1 MNMKDRLQEALV
13 VLALRL
19 TVGIALLGL
28 LAVFFDIA
36 YKGAGVL
43 SWEFLTEPPRQGM
56 MAGGIFPAIIG
67 SVYLVGLSLAVSVP
81 LGILSAIYLAEYA
94 HHGRLTRAVDISI
107 RNLAGTPS
115 IVFGLFGLGLFV
127 NFLGFRQSLLSGAL
141 TLACMS
147 LPVTITTSRE
157 ALLAVPNEFRE
168 AAYALG
174 ATKLQV
180 VGKVVLPNALSGIL
194 TGIVLSSSRVI
205 GETAPI
211 MLTAAAYY
219 APSLPSS
226 PFDRVMALP
235 FHLFVMATQSPNPLK
250 TAPIQYGT
258 SLVLLLLAVGLNS
271 VALLIR
277 AKRRRLKAW

>member
-1 MNMKDRLQEALV
+1 M
-13 VLALRL
+13 
-19 TVGIALLGL
+19 
-28 LAVFFDIA
+28 
-36 YKGAGVL
+36 AGM
-43 SWEFLTEPPRQGM
+43 TE
-56 MAGGIFPAIIG
+56 GGIFPAIIG
-67 SVYLVGLSLAVSVP
+67 SVYLVTLSLVASVP
-81 LGILSAIYLAEYA
+81 IGVLSAIYLAEYTKQS
-94 HHGRLTRAVDISI
+94 RFTRIVDVSI

-147 LPVTITTSRE
+147 LPVIITASRE
-157 ALLAVPNEFRE
+157 ALLTVPNEFRE

-180 VGKVVLPNALSGIL
+180 VRRVVVPNALAGIL

-211 MLTAAAYY
+211 MLTAAAFYT
-219 APSLPSS
+219 PSLPSS
-226 PFDRVMALP
+226 FFDRVMALP
-235 FHLFVMATQSPNPLK
+235 FHLFVMATQSANPLK

-258 SLVLLLLAVGLNS
+258 ALVLILIAVGLNAT
-271 VALLIR
+271 ALFVR
-277 AKRRRLKAW
+277 ARRRRIKAW

>member
-1 MNMKDRLQEALV
+1 VKERLRESLVILSLRVAVAV
-13 VLALRL
+13 VLAGLL
-19 TVGIALLGL
+19 TVL
-28 LAVFFDIA
+28 FDIVS
-36 YKGAGVL
+36 KGVGIF
-43 SWEFLTEPPRQGM
+43 SWEFLTESPRQGM
-56 MAGGIFPAIIG
+56 TAGGIFPAIVG
-67 SVYLVGLSLAVSVP
+67 SVYLVALSLAASVP
-81 LGILSAIYLAEYA
+81 IGVLAAIYLAEYTPQ
-94 HHGRLTRAVDISI
+94 GRFLRVIDISI

-147 LPVTITTSRE
+147 LPVIITASRE
-157 ALLAVPNEFRE
+157 ALLSVPNEFRE

-180 VGKVVLPNALSGIL
+180 VRRIVLPNALSGIL
-194 TGIVLSSSRVI
+194 TGVVLSSSRVV

-211 MLTAAAYY
+211 LLTAAAFY
-219 APSLPSS
+219 APTLPTS

-235 FHLFVMATQSPNPLK
+235 FHLFVMATQSSNPLK

-258 SLVLLLLAVGLNS
+258 ALVLLLVAVGLNA
-271 VALLIR
+271 VALVVR
-277 AKRRRLKAW
+277 AKRRRLKVW

>member
-1 MNMKDRLQEALV
+1 VKERLRESLVILSLRVAVAV
-13 VLALRL
+13 VLAGLL
-19 TVGIALLGL
+19 TVL
-28 LAVFFDIA
+28 FDIVS
-36 YKGAGVL
+36 KGVGIF
-43 SWEFLTEPPRQGM
+43 SWEFLTESPRQGM
-56 MAGGIFPAIIG
+56 TAGGIFPAIVG
-67 SVYLVGLSLAVSVP
+67 SVYLVALSLAASVP
-81 LGILSAIYLAEYA
+81 IGVLAAIYLVEYTPQ
-94 HHGRLTRAVDISI
+94 GRFLRVIDISI

-147 LPVTITTSRE
+147 LPVIITASRE
-157 ALLAVPNEFRE
+157 ALLSVPNEFRE

-180 VGKVVLPNALSGIL
+180 VRRIVLPNALSGIL
-194 TGIVLSSSRVI
+194 TGVVLSSSRVV

-211 MLTAAAYY
+211 LLTAAAFY
-219 APSLPSS
+219 APTLPTS

-235 FHLFVMATQSPNPLK
+235 FHLFVMATQSSNPLK

-258 SLVLLLLAVGLNS
+258 ALVLLLVAVGLNA
-271 VALLIR
+271 VALVVR
-277 AKRRRLKAW
+277 AKRRRLKVW

>member
-1 MNMKDRLQEALV
+1 MKERLRESLVILSLRVAVAV
-13 VLALRL
+13 VLAGLL
-19 TVGIALLGL
+19 TVL
-28 LAVFFDIA
+28 FDIVS
-36 YKGAGVL
+36 KGVGIF
-43 SWEFLTEPPRQGM
+43 SWEFLTESPRQGM
-56 MAGGIFPAIIG
+56 TAGGIFPAIVG
-67 SVYLVGLSLAVSVP
+67 SVYLVALSLAASVP
-81 LGILSAIYLAEYA
+81 IGVLAAIYLVEYTPQ
-94 HHGRLTRAVDISI
+94 GRFLRVIDISI

-147 LPVTITTSRE
+147 LPVIITASRE
-157 ALLAVPNEFRE
+157 ALLSVPNEFRE

-180 VGKVVLPNALSGIL
+180 VRRIVLPNALSGIL
-194 TGIVLSSSRVI
+194 TGVVLSSSRVV

-211 MLTAAAYY
+211 LLTAAAFY
-219 APSLPSS
+219 APTLPTS

-235 FHLFVMATQSPNPLK
+235 FHLFVMATQSSNPLK

-258 SLVLLLLAVGLNS
+258 ALVLLLVAVGLNA
-271 VALLIR
+271 VALVVR
-277 AKRRRLKAW
+277 AKRRRLKVW

>member
-1 MNMKDRLQEALV
+1 MKERLRESLVILSLRVAVAV
-13 VLALRL
+13 VLAGLL
-19 TVGIALLGL
+19 TVL
-28 LAVFFDIA
+28 FDIVS
-36 YKGAGVL
+36 KGVGIF
-43 SWEFLTEPPRQGM
+43 SWEFLTESPRQGM
-56 MAGGIFPAIIG
+56 TAGGIFPAIVG
-67 SVYLVGLSLAVSVP
+67 SVYLVALSLAASVP
-81 LGILSAIYLAEYA
+81 IGVLAAIYLAEYTPQ
-94 HHGRLTRAVDISI
+94 GRFLRVIDISI

-147 LPVTITTSRE
+147 LPVIITASRE
-157 ALLAVPNEFRE
+157 ALLSVPNEFRE

-180 VGKVVLPNALSGIL
+180 VRRIVLPNALSGIL
-194 TGIVLSSSRVI
+194 TGVVLSSSRVV

-211 MLTAAAYY
+211 LLTAAAFY
-219 APSLPSS
+219 APTLPTS

-235 FHLFVMATQSPNPLK
+235 FHLFVMATQSSNPLK

-258 SLVLLLLAVGLNS
+258 ALVLLLVAVGLNA
-271 VALLIR
+271 VALVVR
-277 AKRRRLKAW
+277 AKRRRLKVW